1 MKTINTPDYLQ
12 FVFVQNE
19 KRPDIYD
26 LQGKPENVVFTFFR
40 LSTPR
45 QSFLI
50 KQGAK
55 YVLESW
61 KENIKV
67 SFTGLIS
74 ANIQNWYW
82 GDIILKRPEKDP
94 CKSFLMV
101 EIKDKQVFIYIF
113 PDFTIY
119 PNLRLRFCAQFIAKA
134 IKKKSKTIRAR
145 A

>member
-61 KENIKV
+61 KENIKLV
-67 SFTGLIS
+67 LQALFLLIS
-74 ANIQNWYW
+74 KI
-82 GDIILKRPEKDP
+82 GIGETL
-94 CKSFLMV
+94 S
-101 EIKDKQVFIYIF
+101 
-113 PDFTIY
+113 
-119 PNLRLRFCAQFIAKA
+119 
-134 IKKKSKTIRAR
+134 
-145 A
+145 